1 MIFLKRLKVMLSWR
15 LWVRLFLW
23 LFVLLLLGMVLT
35 PPVILKS
42 AKKAPQITTMSN
54 LTQVGILL
62 LEFDNEF
69 GCYPNDET
77 ASKDPDLKDYTGQYS
92 NDYLGQILAAGL
104 IDSEEIFYA
113 QLEENP
119 KRSVDNDFSTKAKTL
134 ESGECSFAYIKGLSA
149 SDRSSTPVLLT
160 PMTGDGLKFDP
171 EPYKGRALV
180 LRIDGSVVSYQIN
193 TDGYAILPNG
203 KNIFEGGEDT
213 VWGEEG
219 FNPDNLC
226 YANPPKYQFG
236 RNFLLGRTVGIVFF
250 LVLGSCV
257 IVLLLALRSFLKN

>member
-1 MIFLKRLKVMLSWR
+1 
-15 LWVRLFLW
+15 
-23 LFVLLLLGMVLT
+23 
-35 PPVILKS
+35 
-42 AKKAPQITTMSN
+42 
-54 LTQVGILL
+54 
-62 LEFDNEF
+62 
-69 GCYPNDET
+69 
-77 ASKDPDLKDYTGQYS
+77 
-92 NDYLGQILAAGL
+92 LAAGL

-134 ESGECSFAYIKGLSA
+134 ESGECGFAYIKGLSA

-171 EPYKGRALV
+171 EPYKGRAHA
-180 LRIDGSVVSYQIN
+180 DGHV
-193 TDGYAILPNG
+193 ILPNG
-203 KNIFEGGEDT
+203 KNIFEGGKDT

-219 FNPDNLC
+219 FNLDNLC

-236 RNFLLGRTVGIVFF
+236 RNFLLSRTVGMVFF

-257 IVLLLALRSFLKN
+257 IVLLLALCSFLKN